1 MDKIAMASPQGSQSQ
16 QLRLEL
22 HFSSGPWAVFDSA
35 ICQAQQQH
43 QVHSSNIGQKT
54 ANQPYFFH
62 SVFPASIGDLL
73 CL

>member
-43 QVHSSNIGQKT
+43 QVHSSNTKCT
-54 ANQPYFFH
+54 AATPSAQQQHRAEDY
-62 SVFPASIGDLL
+62 
-73 CL
+73 